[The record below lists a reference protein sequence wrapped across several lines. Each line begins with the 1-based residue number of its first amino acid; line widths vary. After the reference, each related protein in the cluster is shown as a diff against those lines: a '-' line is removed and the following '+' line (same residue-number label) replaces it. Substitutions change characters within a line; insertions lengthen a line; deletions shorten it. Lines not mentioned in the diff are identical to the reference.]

1 MYKFVMYEFLT
12 VSSHVCV
19 AFLLP
24 ILVSLHALIL
34 QNFWA
39 GIFAPEGGVNGQRP
53 LMWIWATGGD
63 VRTDAEQPNNGFF
76 VVPLVAA
83 LLWESAIFAGVSLLR
98 LIVHYAVHPKA
109 FPRMIMATRYVY
121 MVVIILHLFVFFA
134 YLGTVA
140 AWLVLAAALEPK
152 RFLPYGIA
160 VVVIAVVGS
169 MVFSQMSE
177 AARKMKERVAESFDK
192 MIQSKMRRALK
203 TVHEKIIA
211 GKRQMAELQSA
222 GDDDDADEMDELNNL
237 LENKEEEEKK
247 VLTAADIFAAIN
259 TGGDDELEM
268 DEFQSMFDLLDLNLT
283 ENQKEQLFAFCDV
296 DCSGRISEKE
306 FTQGWDRLKE
316 LFLEASAG
324 NAGVSRL
331 QIVITCLYLVVV
343 LGLLIA
349 FVLMALAAWNTNDS
363 FTASVQSGVVI
374 ACGRVSTAMRKRGRA
389 EQGNIDGLVGDIM
402 QRQNEDSKAADD
414 GGES

>member
-1 MYKFVMYEFLT
+1 
-12 VSSHVCV
+12 
-19 AFLLP
+19 
-24 ILVSLHALIL
+24 
-34 QNFWA
+34 
-39 GIFAPEGGVNGQRP
+39 
-53 LMWIWATGGD
+53 MWIWATGGD

-192 MIQSKMRRALK
+192 VPCCRP
-203 TVHEKIIA
+203 TCPT
-211 GKRQMAELQSA
+211 
-222 GDDDDADEMDELNNL
+222 L
-237 LENKEEEEKK
+237 LLRVRCREQKLRSI
-247 VLTAADIFAAIN
+247 LTAW
-259 TGGDDELEM
+259 T
-268 DEFQSMFDLLDLNLT
+268 
-283 ENQKEQLFAFCDV
+283 
-296 DCSGRISEKE
+296 
-306 FTQGWDRLKE
+306 
-316 LFLEASAG
+316 
-324 NAGVSRL
+324 
-331 QIVITCLYLVVV
+331 
-343 LGLLIA
+343 
-349 FVLMALAAWNTNDS
+349 
-363 FTASVQSGVVI
+363 
-374 ACGRVSTAMRKRGRA
+374 ACGRLALSLLRSTDDPIEDAPCAQNGAREDHRGQAADGRA
-389 EQGNIDGLVGDIM
+389 AVG
-402 QRQNEDSKAADD
+402 RRRR
-414 GGES
+414 